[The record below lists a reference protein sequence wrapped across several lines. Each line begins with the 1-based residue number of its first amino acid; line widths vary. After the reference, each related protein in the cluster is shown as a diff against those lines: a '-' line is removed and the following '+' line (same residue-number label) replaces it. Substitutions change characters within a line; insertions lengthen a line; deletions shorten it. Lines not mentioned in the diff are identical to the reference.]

1 MLKDGRIKTIFYKTD
16 SYHQMTSAD
25 NVSFHAQNDTNEL
38 MFGLQLFV
46 AQLSEWSLPNS
57 DNLSLNKAIGR
68 FY

>member
-1 MLKDGRIKTIFYKTD
+1 
-16 SYHQMTSAD
+16 MTSAD